1 MTTTERPSVEE
12 RYVTAG
18 NGTDIKAAA
27 GMAAVNS
34 DEKERV
40 RLALL
45 LWSVTHEGKSE
56 RKKELAEAL
65 GWHLNDRKA
74 RSRRLKGDAWKVAR
88 EMLAWH
94 LHGVCEACDGR
105 GYELVAGTQRHL
117 SDNLCSKCGGSGK
130 RPYPREAAHVWL
142 AGELSALTALAAGE
156 VMKRLASRMQL

>member
-1 MTTTERPSVEE
+1 MTTTERPSIEE
-12 RYVTAG
+12 QYVTADG
-18 NGTDIKAAA
+18 GTRVIAAA
-27 GMAAVNS
+27 GMAAANS

-65 GWHLNDRKA
+65 GWHLNDRKS
-74 RSRRLKGDAWKVAR
+74 RSRRLKGDAWKIAR

-117 SDNLCSKCGGSGK
+117 SDNLCPACKGTGK
-130 RPYPREAAHVWL
+130 RAHPREAAHVWL

-156 VMKRLASRMQL
+156 VMKRLNTRMEL